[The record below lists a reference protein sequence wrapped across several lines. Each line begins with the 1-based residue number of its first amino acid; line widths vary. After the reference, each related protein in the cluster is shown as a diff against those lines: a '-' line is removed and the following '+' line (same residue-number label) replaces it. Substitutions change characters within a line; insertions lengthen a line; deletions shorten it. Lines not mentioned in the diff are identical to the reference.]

1 MADEDRH
8 ELAWAKLFTHM
19 PARKS
24 ADGAVANLVRSGR
37 KQPQRFRAGSSA
49 STFSGFRTCPTPA
62 RAEGGGVSMTEFEFL
77 VSVFGLLIGLTFI
90 EIAIKFADA
99 IDAH

>member
-1 MADEDRH
+1 MAGHVDRRRGGRREHRKEESGKGHSKASVLVLPTSASPSERSMKKNAPQH
-8 ELAWAKLFTHM
+8 ELAWPARFHHM

-49 STFSGFRTCPTPA
+49 STFSA
-62 RAEGGGVSMTEFEFL
+62 SELA
-77 VSVFGLLIGLTFI
+77 
-90 EIAIKFADA
+90 
-99 IDAH
+99 

>member
-1 MADEDRH
+1 
-8 ELAWAKLFTHM
+8 M

-49 STFSGFRTCPTPA
+49 STGLRWSFGR
-62 RAEGGGVSMTEFEFL
+62 RAS
-77 VSVFGLLIGLTFI
+77 
-90 EIAIKFADA
+90 
-99 IDAH
+99 

>member
-1 MADEDRH
+1 MG
-8 ELAWAKLFTHM
+8 LFTHM

-49 STFSGFRTCPTPA
+49 STA
-62 RAEGGGVSMTEFEFL
+62 
-77 VSVFGLLIGLTFI
+77 
-90 EIAIKFADA
+90 
-99 IDAH
+99 

>member
-1 MADEDRH
+1 M
-8 ELAWAKLFTHM
+8 THM

-49 STFSGFRTCPTPA
+49 STVPVIASAAKQSSVAVDCRLATLLAMTTA
-62 RAEGGGVSMTEFEFL
+62 RP
-77 VSVFGLLIGLTFI
+77 
-90 EIAIKFADA
+90 
-99 IDAH
+99 

>member
-1 MADEDRH
+1 MRNEISSRVAM
-8 ELAWAKLFTHM
+8 LAPVHTLPHM

-49 STFSGFRTCPTPA
+49 STPQPESLKKQATPG
-62 RAEGGGVSMTEFEFL
+62 RPN
-77 VSVFGLLIGLTFI
+77 FGMPDWRYL
-90 EIAIKFADA
+90 AFAQSSA
-99 IDAH
+99 

>member
-1 MADEDRH
+1 MKMDN
-8 ELAWAKLFTHM
+8 LARVRGFPHM

-49 STFSGFRTCPTPA
+49 STFFSLSNSNWPCQR
-62 RAEGGGVSMTEFEFL
+62 
-77 VSVFGLLIGLTFI
+77 
-90 EIAIKFADA
+90 
-99 IDAH
+99 

>member
-1 MADEDRH
+1 MKNEIVRRPTQ
-8 ELAWAKLFTHM
+8 LAWAGVIAHM

-49 STFSGFRTCPTPA
+49 STSFF
-62 RAEGGGVSMTEFEFL
+62 VW
-77 VSVFGLLIGLTFI
+77 
-90 EIAIKFADA
+90 EIALTLPA
-99 IDAH
+99 